1 MSYRYVRE
9 RTWQVLEGTRRE
21 DRLSRWVQGFIIT
34 VIVLN
39 VAAVVLATVQE
50 LQDEYDRF
58 FWYFEVVSVAIFTVE
73 YAARIWACTV
83 DDRFRGPIR
92 GRLRFAVTPGAII
105 DLLAILPF
113 FLPRLTSIDLRGIR
127 AVRILRLLR
136 LLKLGKYSESATLLW
151 GVLTSKREQ
160 ILLALLA
167 VIVALVFVSS
177 MMYFAER
184 TAQPDKFASIPQ
196 SMWWGVITLTTV
208 GYGDVYPVTTV
219 GKVLGGCISL
229 LGIGLFALPA
239 GILAS
244 GFEEAMEKKQER
256 REERRSDDDGESE
269 EDDGSDERA
278 EGAQSDRYCSCCG
291 QPLPDDQRD
300 E

>member
-1 MSYRYVRE
+1 MSYERVRE
-9 RTWQVLEGTRRE
+9 RTWEILEGTRYE
-21 DRLSRWVQGFIIT
+21 DRTSQLVQGFIIT

-50 LQDEYDRF
+50 LHDEYERW
-58 FWYFEVVSVAIFTVE
+58 FWYIEVVSVAIFTVE

-83 DDRFRGPIR
+83 DERFEGPVR

-105 DLLAILPF
+105 DLVAILPF
-113 FLPRLTSIDLRGIR
+113 FLPRLTQVDLRAVR

-151 GVLTSKREQ
+151 GVLTNKREQ

-167 VIVALVFVSS
+167 VVVALVFVSS

-184 TAQPDKFASIPQ
+184 HAQPDKYASIPQ
-196 SMWWGVITLTTV
+196 AMWWGVITLTTV

-256 REERRSDDDGESE
+256 RQERRSDDEDE
-269 EDDGSDERA
+269 EDDDASKDSEGSH
-278 EGAQSDRYCSCCG
+278 YCECCG
-291 QPLPDDQRD
+291 QPLPEEERAD
-300 E
+300 